1 MKELANLKVF
11 SIFKNKTEVNI
22 QLEISTELY
31 KLLKLHYL
39 DVFLNTSKETIFS
52 FLGNINLPT
61 LINEQALEC
70 EGITS

>member
-1 MKELANLKVF
+1 M
-11 SIFKNKTEVNI
+11 

-31 KLLKLHYL
+31 KLHKLHYL

-52 FLGNINLPT
+52 FLENINLPT
-61 LINEQALEC
+61 LINEQALQC